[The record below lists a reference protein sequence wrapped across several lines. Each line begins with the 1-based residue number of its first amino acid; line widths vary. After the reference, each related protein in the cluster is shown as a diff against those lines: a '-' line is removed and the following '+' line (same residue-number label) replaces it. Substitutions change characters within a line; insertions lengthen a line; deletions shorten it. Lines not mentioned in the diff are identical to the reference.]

1 MPIESRGSALSW
13 AKGMPRWNSA
23 SAASCTLLELIARW
37 REAKAV
43 TGGVSSGPRRRS
55 NSPASAASAAVQPS
69 SRSTKRTS
77 GPGTWARIAAMA
89 CGVPFTQG
97 SSPKPGTPTRRG
109 FATSSQR
116 VEVAA
121 RLRAAIAATA
131 TTVGAVAT
139 RKRRSARTASG
150 YVALTSSQN
159 GGNGFTFPL
168 AVLLPPLAVLA
179 LRRFRVATAPTV
191 VAVAAIAALNL
202 AATSTLWDD
211 VAKPRLVGVPGFGEL
226 PWVNGTPHAIAAI
239 RAQVPGPD
247 VRFVERDEGWTEADA
262 ALAGLLLRL
271 RGPDDTPPVTAFASR
286 HRAIS
291 SNSVQ
296 LAALA
301 EFQRGIPFAQLN
313 AEPRDSIGI
322 YVEQLDNPGFEP
334 PVLSTM
340 DRNTDDFEPLVTQ
353 AYAEAAALRLG
364 FRKVSAMTL
373 PDGRRMRI
381 WVKQGS
387 EAAVAFSRRSARS
400 AAGAPS

>member
-55 NSPASAASAAVQPS
+55 NSPASAASASVQPS

-150 YVALTSSQN
+150 GSRTASGKVK
-159 GGNGFTFPL
+159 PL
-168 AVLLPPLAVLA
+168 PPFCELVRATYPLAVLA

-247 VRFVERDEGWTEADA
+247 VRFVERDAGWTEAEA
-262 ALAGLLLRL
+262 ALAGLLLRQ
-271 RGPDDTPPVTAFASR
+271 RRIGFGP
-286 HRAIS
+286 
-291 SNSVQ
+291 
-296 LAALA
+296 ALVA
-301 EFQRGIPFAQLN
+301 
-313 AEPRDSIGI
+313 
-322 YVEQLDNPGFEP
+322 LD
-334 PVLSTM
+334 
-340 DRNTDDFEPLVTQ
+340 
-353 AYAEAAALRLG
+353 EADVGAGHLG
-364 FRKVSAMTL
+364 A
-373 PDGRRMRI
+373 D
-381 WVKQGS
+381 
-387 EAAVAFSRRSARS
+387 
-400 AAGAPS
+400 